1 MDKYLAQ
8 AIAERQARER
18 QAVEPQQ
25 EDSQN
30 EGWLGDFVD
39 SVQGSFARM
48 LGSDAEFVGTVG
60 ESETAMAAADKLY
73 DWADSMESTLSADA
87 LEARQ
92 KKFTEDGWKDIDA
105 WVNLAGQGVGSLAA
119 MIATGGPLK
128 GLFTSI
134 GKAGAK
140 AIVKKAAKKDFDDLV
155 ARGLSKDEAK
165 REMAQRA
172 EALYGKVGGSF
183 IPGRA
188 TGVVGEKLA
197 SGAGTLGYGAAGGA
211 MIGGSSAQQTREEFE
226 NAPIDQLMAVDGFAD
241 TLSQIQ
247 QAQPNLTSDE
257 QEQLARFMFGREYAK
272 RNALIGATIG
282 AVTGPVT
289 GKLVSAVGGRE
300 LAAGAGKGFLKGAAI
315 EGGTEVAQEVPM
327 QMAAN
332 QAAQVFDPNRSIM
345 DNTLEA
351 GVTGFA
357 GGAMAG
363 GPLGAVGG
371 IGVTEEKIQRLEAD
385 REKLKALSLRQPKD
399 MLEFALQRAQGN
411 AVDGQERDLLDQA
424 NAAAGVSPLFE
435 APPAEPT
442 AGNPDAVPTGFD
454 ESQLNAM
461 PPSVREAVRQAQ
473 VNPGGVRPELNVGAP
488 AMDDQSFEGV
498 PVAPPPPAALPAP
511 QRVADNQGNVGTR
524 SDFEGGDRPAANAG
538 RAPVGQPRER
548 SASTVYQIESATD
561 KSFLVRGEPDELRT
575 FLKGGVYSKERGGI
589 VFPNKMRQDVY
600 AAVQAENARLVESR
614 KPTPTEVEPA
624 EPQNLQRPDVTPP
637 PEDPVRVVPVDTTP
651 ESALEQDAQ
660 VFAGQADAEQQL
672 LQDFDPNDPDSVDT
686 ATAEQ
691 AGTLAKTT
699 RQEIPG
705 YDAEENAGLFSRSTF
720 GAPDAT
726 ADPRTGRAALSDGE
740 AVRKVREG
748 IRGHVAREARAR
760 AVAEAR
766 SYGVTRK
773 ADLDAIGDRAE
784 AKASFNDNDVQLGEI
799 NDAKTAQALD
809 RVGRLFGKTIRV
821 VRLANDA
828 NFFDGVTFGA
838 NEIYISESSTKPVF
852 SVVMHEML
860 HAMRKGG
867 GYRRPG
873 KQYSSPEDYESDL
886 FDELKRV
893 VAPKIKSG
901 AIRKYARDAR
911 IEDYDNAYI
920 TEEMI
925 ADFFGDQGSTPEFW
939 AELQRELDPTTFQRI
954 IDLVKEY
961 VDKALSALGPNPM
974 GSDQY
979 INDLKSLRAAAVKAA
994 AGHIRQ
1000 QREDGFADP
1009 TVSAG
1014 EMFKRSASDQRIST
1028 RNPTGPKNTEDFIGD
1043 NLRVT
1048 VEAVKVNS
1056 PKAFENATRAVKLY
1070 PGFNTKSR
1078 NPDKVARE
1086 FIEHVKGNLLWVFDQ
1101 VPPETRNRSRLWY
1114 DGANK
1119 FATQWADKYG
1129 HEPRAVAGVIA
1140 ALSPQRGWDHNV
1152 SLAERVM
1159 DSWRD
1164 LQDFVAADDKAVM
1177 NTLAALYPM
1186 RETKPDGSPLATAQA
1201 NEVKLQRFYFDEIG
1215 SGKAFRD
1222 LDAFGQA
1229 MAHRAYDRTY
1239 RDNDTRLTTPE
1250 GGWLEDSAGK
1260 LTEGGTPVYAN
1271 AFRVLADQSYENI
1284 SRLMGVGNKVRSFYN
1299 NIIAPDSDLGE
1310 VTIDTHAV
1318 AAGLLMPLA
1327 ASDKIVGQN
1336 FSPSKASGASPFYA
1350 MYAEA
1355 YRAAAEERGVLPREM
1370 QSITWEAVRGLFDEN
1385 WKSAKTKKGV
1395 ADILNTRDIDAA
1407 REEILKY
1414 ANGIDAPRWTHS
1426 DRGSTVESGASSYRG
1441 ELGNGEL
1448 HGAGNTRPGPARSS
1462 GDGDQRGRDVRFS
1475 RRGSGGS
1482 RRTAGGES
1490 ATQQPRETG
1499 SRSAT
1504 DAGAPGRLD
1513 PLPGAPNV
1521 PGIHGPIPGLVD
1533 AAERYAKENNITL
1546 LRQGEFVE
1554 VDENRARR
1562 IADAYEQMPHA
1573 PNDPRVKEAYDD
1585 LIRQTIAQYET
1596 LVNSG
1601 YSFWFIDIGSEAG
1614 QEYAASPFN
1623 AMRDIAQNQRMGV
1636 FPTDEGFG
1644 SDATVDTSGN
1654 PLEDTVTEYRWPFGG
1669 PDGELRPVTAND
1681 LFRAVHDAFGHGL
1694 EGAGFRARGEENAWQ
1709 AHVRL
1714 FTGPAVGAITSETRG
1729 QNSWLNYGPHGEKNR
1744 NAKTEDTEFAPQK
1757 TGLMPE
1763 WTWTEGLADNMPKFS
1778 RRELTNEQRQRFERD
1793 LQAGRTGLEGAVRT
1807 VDGNPGQVALVHYSL
1822 QPIDRTDPARWG
1834 QGLSRRVRAEINRI
1848 ASGAIGRT
1856 YFGIEADENPYRRER
1871 GLGATRGEFFLDG
1884 ARLYPLSRDPDDLFD
1899 SNDVAGSEKAIQD
1912 AGYAGYWVDHPSLG
1926 KVAAVFEPLDI
1937 GQPNFSRR
1945 RPDQTD
1951 ETSPPQSGLF
1961 SGRDQ
1966 NGWRQAE
1973 DGRLIG
1979 YRVDNADR
1987 GLDGSVSNI
1996 FVSREPDYVKTYYG
2010 GISDTEEMLEI
2021 AFDPSDVVSGGL
2033 SDREP
2038 EIQVRTG
2045 EVVGRVAGD
2054 PHFSRRRPG
2063 RDLPP
2068 SDTAE
2073 FTEAVKNAQPED
2085 APMFKRAYHGTPHRF
2100 DKFSLDAIG
2109 TGEGAQAYGW
2119 GLYFAERRSI
2129 AEWYR
2134 DTLSEE
2140 SDATPAD
2147 GIASQLTYEF
2157 PDERLPGRGYEGLG
2171 FSDGLVFAER
2181 AEQWMRDGLSESE
2194 AVDRAGADKI
2204 QRKAVELMFAEYTL
2218 ETLDAPKSAPTL
2230 YQVDIP
2236 EDHELLD
2243 WDAPL
2248 SEQPEALRGAL
2259 GSIVDEYLGSDSTY
2273 KPSEVRNRA
2282 RDAWAGD
2289 QVYQAAEILYG
2300 SDREASLRLNELGIK
2315 GLRYRDNQ
2323 SRKSLQD
2330 PDAPRNYV
2338 IWDEDAVT
2346 IEAVNDELVQAL
2358 EQANGAPMF
2367 KRSSTP
2373 TVADDVFGAHR
2384 DASPLGEEST
2394 RERVYRNFLD
2404 NMSRLRGAQ
2413 EHLRDLGVDV
2423 TDDAD
2428 GYTAETLYYGKTD
2441 KALRD
2446 LDKKHVQPLLN
2457 QLRMATKAGIPVKAI
2472 DDYLIAKHAHERN
2485 DKIAEVNSKFPD
2497 GGSGMKNAEASRI
2510 LNLYDG
2516 NRKQILERIAAR
2528 VYAMNEEALQLKVD
2542 AGLIDPDAADAIRQ
2556 TYQNYVPLETVDF
2569 DPESGTGIGMGYDVR
2584 GQEVKRAM
2592 GRVSRPTSPTMVSV
2606 MNAQRAII
2614 RANKA
2619 EVGRAVYNLAQK
2631 ESQLDL
2637 DEGQT
2642 PVFEIVGEEGL
2653 NNRRI
2658 SKRTYDV
2665 ADAPEGWQ
2673 EMPNAKVVQ
2682 RNGREVVEITETVNA
2697 PDVQG
2702 YQQAFAVKVGGEVKY
2717 VKVNDAILAS
2727 QLKKMGAQELNGF
2740 MRGVGAGTRFLS
2752 RMYTQFNPSFTI
2764 VNAVRDAITAGLNSL
2779 GYEDVSTRKTMTGIP
2794 KAWKGI
2800 TDHTFG
2806 SGQSEWAKHY
2816 EEFLNA
2822 GGSTGNLGM
2831 DTIRDLTSR
2840 LKDEFDI
2847 DPDTGEKLTGAKAAK
2862 AQAGRVWSRVLD
2874 GVSNVNNVAENA
2886 ARLAF
2891 FVEARESGY
2900 STQQAAKMAKELTV
2914 NFNKKGEFGQQ
2925 LNALY
2930 IFFNAAMQGNRALYE
2945 HMRKNPVAVGKGVAT
2960 LGALGIV
2967 AQVMN
2972 MAFGDDEETGEAHL
2986 NKISDYENDHSIVFL
3001 TNEDGSRV
3009 KVPLPYGYNV
3019 AYVAARRIAD
3029 MAFGDGDISDRV
3041 TKNLIGIGGSMLESF
3056 SPLGGTTSGDRTVSE
3071 ELVRYAMPT
3080 LGQGFVDTSQN
3091 RDRFGVPIA
3100 RRSQYDALNI
3110 PESQKYYRG
3119 VSEIAKAITQALH
3132 EMSGGTETKPGL
3144 VEINPEHL
3152 DYWAKFILG
3161 GVGSTATG
3169 LSQLAGDEPS
3179 INRAPVIKS
3188 VYGGPSEHYAV
3199 GRYYDV
3205 KSSLDMLSDRL
3216 RDRDPDLTR
3225 EERKAAIAFNNLEKQ
3240 LRRLRKNRRNLEKLN
3255 RDTTDIE
3262 QRIEDL
3268 QKKVVLTYNQWK
3280 G

>member
-92 KKFTEDGWKDIDA
+92 KKFTEDGWKDADA

-128 GLFTSI
+128 GLFTQI
-134 GKAGAK
+134 GKAGMK
-140 AIVKKAAKKDFDDLV
+140 KVVKKTIENDVKDLA
-155 ARGLSKDEAK
+155 ARGATEAEIK
-165 REMAQRA
+165 REMKQRTK
-172 EALYGKVGGSF
+172 ALNDVIGQKMAPYTG
-183 IPGRA
+183 A
-188 TGVVGEKLA
+188 T
-197 SGAGTLGYGAAGGA
+197 GYGAAGGA

-345 DNTLEA
+345 ENTLEA

-357 GGAMAG
+357 GGALAG
-363 GPLGAVGG
+363 GPLGAAGG

-424 NAAAGVSPLFE
+424 NAAAGVSSLFD

-454 ESQLNAM
+454 ESQLDAM
-461 PPSVREAVRQAQ
+461 PPSVREAVRNAQ
-473 VNPGGVRPELNVGAP
+473 VNPEGVRPELNVGAP
-488 AMDDQSFEGV
+488 AIDDQSFESV

-511 QRVADNQGNVGTR
+511 QRVADAQGNVGAR
-524 SDFEGGDRPAANAG
+524 SDFEGGDRPAANSG

-548 SASTVYQIESATD
+548 TAPTTYQIENATD

-575 FLKGGVYSKERGGI
+575 FLKGGVYSGERGGI

-614 KPTPTEVEPA
+614 KPTPPVEPA
-624 EPQNLQRPDVTPP
+624 EPQTQQRPDVAPP
-637 PEDPVRVVPVDTTP
+637 PEDPARVVPVDTTP
-651 ESALEQDAQ
+651 ESSLEQDAQ
-660 VFAGQADAEQQL
+660 AFAGQATAEQKL

-799 NDAKTAQALD
+799 KDAKTAQALD

-901 AIRKYARDAR
+901 AVKRYARDAR
-911 IEDYDNAYI
+911 IEGYDDAYV

-1014 EMFKRSASDQRIST
+1014 EVFSRSDRAKIDTQAVGETDARIT
-1028 RNPTGPKNTEDFIGD
+1028 PTT
-1043 NLRVT
+1043 
-1048 VEAVKVNS
+1048 
-1056 PKAFENATRAVKLY
+1056 
-1070 PGFNTKSR
+1070 
-1078 NPDKVARE
+1078 
-1086 FIEHVKGNLLWVFDQ
+1086 
-1101 VPPETRNRSRLWY
+1101 
-1114 DGANK
+1114 
-1119 FATQWADKYG
+1119 
-1129 HEPRAVAGVIA
+1129 
-1140 ALSPQRGWDHNV
+1140 
-1152 SLAERVM
+1152 
-1159 DSWRD
+1159 
-1164 LQDFVAADDKAVM
+1164 
-1177 NTLAALYPM
+1177 
-1186 RETKPDGSPLATAQA
+1186 
-1201 NEVKLQRFYFDEIG
+1201 
-1215 SGKAFRD
+1215 
-1222 LDAFGQA
+1222 
-1229 MAHRAYDRTY
+1229 
-1239 RDNDTRLTTPE
+1239 DTRELP
-1250 GGWLEDSAGK
+1250 
-1260 LTEGGTPVYAN
+1260 N
-1271 AFRVLADQSYENI
+1271 AR
-1284 SRLMGVGNKVRSFYN
+1284 GVRGS
-1299 NIIAPDSDLGE
+1299 
-1310 VTIDTHAV
+1310 
-1318 AAGLLMPLA
+1318 AGLLEQPGRAPAQDAGREADGSLRGLPRNVGRYT
-1327 ASDKIVGQN
+1327 ASVWQ
-1336 FSPSKASGASPFYA
+1336 PAVETARR
-1350 MYAEA
+1350 YAESA
-1355 YRAAAEERGVLPREM
+1355 GIDYNPPNEYARVEPARAA
-1370 QSITWEAVRGLFDEN
+1370 
-1385 WKSAKTKKGV
+1385 
-1395 ADILNTRDIDAA
+1395 
-1407 REEILKY
+1407 
-1414 ANGIDAPRWTHS
+1414 
-1426 DRGSTVESGASSYRG
+1426 
-1441 ELGNGEL
+1441 
-1448 HGAGNTRPGPARSS
+1448 
-1462 GDGDQRGRDVRFS
+1462 
-1475 RRGSGGS
+1475 
-1482 RRTAGGES
+1482 
-1490 ATQQPRETG
+1490 
-1499 SRSAT
+1499 
-1504 DAGAPGRLD
+1504 
-1513 PLPGAPNV
+1513 
-1521 PGIHGPIPGLVD
+1521 
-1533 AAERYAKENNITL
+1533 
-1546 LRQGEFVE
+1546 
-1554 VDENRARR
+1554 R
-1562 IADAYEQMPHA
+1562 IADAYDAMEHA
-1573 PNDPRVKEAYDD
+1573 PQDPEVAAAYDAM
-1585 LIRQTIAQYET
+1585 IAETEAQYQAV
-1596 LVNSG
+1596 LDSG
-1601 YSFWFIDIGSEAG
+1601 LQVEFIDFDRQGDPYE
-1614 QEYAASPFN
+1614 ESPR
-1623 AMRDIAQNQRMGV
+1623 AMTDDVRQNNHMYVFSTRD
-1636 FPTDEGFG
+1636 GFG
-1644 SDATVDTSGN
+1644 SDDTFDPVDN
-1654 PLEDTVTEYRWPFGG
+1654 PL
-1669 PDGELRPVTAND
+1669 LRETQFTDANGQPMLVND
-1681 LFRAVHDAFGHGL
+1681 LFRVVHDYFGHVK
-1694 EGAGFRARGEENAWQ
+1694 EGVGFRAAGEENAWR
-1709 AHVRL
+1709 AHSAMYSPLARK
-1714 FTGPAVGAITSETRG
+1714 AMTSETRG
-1729 QNSWLNYGPHGEKNR
+1729 QNSWVNYGPHGEFNRTASAADTHYADQKIGLLPGWVVEDGASDEPMFSRARVERITEGEADLLTKQGAEKLQQLLEGLPAKEDFAAAALAGQAKRGWYKGSEQAIAHVFGVDAPRFVALLAALSPQTSVESNLKNTLNVWNAWDRAGRPTDKPSILRIMGENVEGDRGEASVLDAWKNNSLTALQAEEPSVVRLSGPKVDSFMR
-1744 NAKTEDTEFAPQK
+1744 NLLGDQYEVTNDAWMATFANVDQELFGGINRKRDGVELKGLKGAGYIAASVRTREAADYLTETTGETWTPAEVQETVWSWAKALYESMSVGDDPVQKANELTDDIINAVPDFGGLLKGEFNAYLTDDQKRRVEGYRPAESRSGGQAGAAIGPDRSRLAVAAARVGKVKAERDRQSAINDLRGRFSEERGGGADAKPRPYVRGSGRPGRTVGGRVLRGTRWFEPAKDFGLLEKHGITAPAIAELPNTGAAAAVFLKAIKHAKRVNDFGAAVHAYRLPDYLGMRLFLSEDGTSGFALKGDDIVSVFNTKGSPNKRFTVPALMLAVQEGGRRLDAFD
-1757 TGLMPE
+1757 TGLGDVYAALGFRKVASVPWAEKHKPAGWQVSKLGRPAVLHMVHEPLASE
-1763 WTWTEGLADNMPKFS
+1763 KLKRKDAAFKTSQKQSFDYDKAVAEQDRAVAERDTWTGGATMFS
-1778 RRELTNEQRQRFERD
+1778 RR
-1793 LQAGRTGLEGAVRT
+1793 
-1807 VDGNPGQVALVHYSL
+1807 
-1822 QPIDRTDPARWG
+1822 
-1834 QGLSRRVRAEINRI
+1834 
-1848 ASGAIGRT
+1848 
-1856 YFGIEADENPYRRER
+1856 
-1871 GLGATRGEFFLDG
+1871 
-1884 ARLYPLSRDPDDLFD
+1884 
-1899 SNDVAGSEKAIQD
+1899 
-1912 AGYAGYWVDHPSLG
+1912 
-1926 KVAAVFEPLDI
+1926 
-1937 GQPNFSRR
+1937 QPN
-1945 RPDQTD
+1945 QNTK
-1951 ETSPPQSGLF
+1951 TSPPQSGLF
-1961 SGRDQ
+1961 D
-1966 NGWRQAE
+1966 
-1973 DGRLIG
+1973 
-1979 YRVDNADR
+1979 
-1987 GLDGSVSNI
+1987 
-1996 FVSREPDYVKTYYG
+1996 
-2010 GISDTEEMLEI
+2010 
-2021 AFDPSDVVSGGL
+2021 
-2033 SDREP
+2033 
-2038 EIQVRTG
+2038 
-2045 EVVGRVAGD
+2045 
-2054 PHFSRRRPG
+2054 G
-2063 RDLPP
+2063 RDLPA
-2068 SDTAE
+2068 SDTTE
-2073 FTEAVKNAQPED
+2073 FTEAVKAARPED
-2085 APMFKRAYHGTPHRF
+2085 VPMFKRAYHGTPHRF
-2100 DKFSLDAIG
+2100 DKFSLDAVG

-2134 DTLSEE
+2134 DTLSEPTAVYEFRGKPVDKVYNGDISETWADVVEGHDEDWE
-2140 SDATPAD
+2140 SDFQYVMANISQVGTAAD
-2147 GIASQLTYEF
+2147 IRHVLEYFDDAQMAVYRDVVEPELVEA
-2157 PDERLPGRGYEGLG
+2157 EG
-2171 FSDGLVFAER
+2171 
-2181 AEQWMRDGLSESE
+2181 SE
-2194 AVDRAGADKI
+2194 GN
-2204 QRKAVELMFAEYTL
+2204 LF
-2218 ETLDAPKSAPTL
+2218 
-2230 YQVDIP
+2230 QVDIP

-2248 SEQPEALRGAL
+2248 SEQPKVVRDAL
-2259 GSIVDEYLGSDSTY
+2259 GEVINEYMSSPKTY
-2273 KPSEVRNRA
+2273 KPKEVQNRA
-2282 RDAWAGD
+2282 RDAWTGE
-2289 QVYQAAEILYG
+2289 QVYEALKILDGTDRAA
-2300 SDREASLRLNELGIK
+2300 SQRLNDYGIK

-2330 PDAPRNYV
+2330 PEAPRNYV

-2358 EQANGAPMF
+2358 EQAHDAPMF

-2384 DASPLGEEST
+2384 DASPLGEEGT
-2394 RERVYRNFLD
+2394 MERLKRNFLD

-2413 EHLRDLGVDV
+2413 KHLQNLGVDV

-2457 QLRMATKAGIPVKAI
+2457 QLRLATKAGIPMKAI
-2472 DDYLIAKHAHERN
+2472 DDYLIATHAHERN
-2485 DKIAEVNSKFPD
+2485 DKVAEVNSKFPD
-2497 GGSGMKNAEASRI
+2497 GGSGMKNAEATRI

-2528 VYAMNEEALQLKVD
+2528 VYAMNNEALQLKVD
-2542 AGLIDPDAADAIRQ
+2542 AGLIDPDAAAAMSE
-2556 TYQNYVPLETVDF
+2556 TYQHYVPLETVDF

-2592 GRVSRPTSPTMVSV
+2592 GRVSRPTSPTVVSV

-2637 DEGQT
+2637 DEDQT

-2653 NNRRI
+2653 NTRRI

-2665 ADAPEGWQ
+2665 VRDPATGRFTAPDAPEGWL
-2673 EMPNAKVVQ
+2673 EMPNAKVVT
-2682 RNGREVVEITETVNA
+2682 RNGREVVEITDTVNA

-2702 YQQAFAVKVGGEVKY
+2702 YQQSFAVKVDGEVKY

-2816 EEFLNA
+2816 EDFLNA

-2862 AQAGRVWSRVLD
+2862 AQAGRVWSRILD

-2900 STQQAAKMAKELTV
+2900 STQQAAHMAKELTV

-2930 IFFNAAMQGNRALYE
+2930 IFFNAAMQGNRALVE
-2945 HMRKNPVAVGKGVAT
+2945 HWRKNPVAVGKGIAT

-3019 AYVAARRIAD
+3019 AYVAARRTAD
-3029 MAFGDGDISDRV
+3029 MFLGDGDINDRV
-3041 TKNLIGIGGSMLESF
+3041 FKNLIGIGGSMLESF

-3100 RRSQYDALNI
+3100 RRSQYDALNV

-3119 VSEIAKAITQALH
+3119 VSEIAKGITQALH
-3132 EMSGGTETKPGL
+3132 EMSGGTATKPGL

-3179 INRAPVIKS
+3179 INRAPVVKS

-3205 KSSLDMLSDRL
+3205 KADLDMVSDRL

-3262 QRIEDL
+3262 RRIEDL